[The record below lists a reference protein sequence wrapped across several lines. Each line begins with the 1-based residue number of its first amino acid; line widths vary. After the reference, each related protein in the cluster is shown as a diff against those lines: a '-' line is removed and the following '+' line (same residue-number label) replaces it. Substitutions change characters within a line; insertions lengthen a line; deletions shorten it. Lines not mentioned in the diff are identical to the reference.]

1 MSKRR
6 TYGLPGGRHTP
17 SHVAEPPSTETGA
30 LKSGSMSSSSRFC
43 AAPLDCLGTM
53 LGSTHALGA
62 RMRSVYGCTLL
73 QTLDWECACTKAN
86 TCSARTHALLV

>member
-17 SHVAEPPSTETGA
+17 SHVADPPSTETGA

-43 AAPLDCLGTM
+43 AALPTWLKTM
-53 LGSTHALGA
+53 LRITHALDV
-62 RMRSVYGCTLL
+62 RSVCACTLL
-73 QTLDWECACTKAN
+73 QTLDWERACTKAN
-86 TCSARTHALLV
+86 TCSARTHALLL